1 MASLRRGGTFV
12 DVKEEV
18 PEYAKKIDH
27 GAKVEAVVSALVK
40 VETPDR
46 REIRRMKAEAVEP
59 AGVKVETH
67 EIRRMKA
74 EEGEPAPMKRAK
86 VERTDTETDVE
97 VKKDDLPLVNGMVL
111 DDWYTKEWEE
121 DKQLK
126 LAMKQEEKEDDD
138 EEGVESDDTVIW
150 KEDDDEEGV
159 EPTTEGGWGTR

>member
-74 EEGEPAPMKRAK
+74 EEGGASADEAGEGGADRH
-86 VERTDTETDVE
+86 RD
-97 VKKDDLPLVNGMVL
+97 GRGG
-111 DDWYTKEWEE
+111 
-121 DKQLK
+121 
-126 LAMKQEEKEDDD
+126 
-138 EEGVESDDTVIW
+138 EEGRLAIGKW
-150 KEDDDEEGV
+150 HGV
-159 EPTTEGGWGTR
+159 R